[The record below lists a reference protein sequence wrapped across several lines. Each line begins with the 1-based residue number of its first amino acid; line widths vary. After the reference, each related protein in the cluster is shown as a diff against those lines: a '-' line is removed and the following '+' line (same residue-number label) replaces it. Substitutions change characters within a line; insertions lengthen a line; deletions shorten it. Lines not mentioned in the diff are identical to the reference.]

1 MDALPRRPD
10 GAPAKSP
17 ELRAALQA
25 FVVAGG
31 TLQLFGEAVGLS
43 RSTLSGWIRS
53 DPEWSEDYEAAK
65 KLGADALI
73 EEALEI
79 SETPKIVEEVFLSFD
94 GEGQLKRKDVRRAD
108 AIYARKLAVATRL
121 DIAKKWAPEKY
132 GDKLEV
138 KTDESLASRIIAAR
152 QRTRSAEPI
161 EDIEVK
167 S

>member
-1 MDALPRRPD
+1 M
-10 GAPAKSP
+10 
-17 ELRAALQA
+17 
-25 FVVAGG
+25 
-31 TLQLFGEAVGLS
+31 QLFGEAVGLS
-43 RSTLSGWIRS
+43 RSTLNEWIRR

-79 SETPKIVEEVFLSFD
+79 SENPKIVEEVFLSFD
-94 GEGQLKRKDVRRAD
+94 GKGQLKRKDVRRAD